1 MKNKLMV
8 ILFVIVSICMGCFT
22 IMFKYN
28 DSNKWDRLF
37 LDNTIT
43 LTISDKIKI
52 DDEMLYEV
60 VKPLAQKYSA
70 NLYKSTIVT
79 EEVTKKYV
87 GIYLTYDEY
96 HPYQVKGSDITLT
109 LMEKEAYIST
119 SINEDDRQIGQIKDV
134 FDDNHVVVGTMD
146 YYLNMFNLTNN
157 LQVRFKDINNGTLF
171 FTELADQ
178 LGLDDDDI
186 TTTAIHMNN
195 GNTLNTMMIGII
207 IISLF
212 CFTITLFYNT
222 CSDSKRIGVLKLM
235 GYDKSYIFQKLL
247 EPIYK
252 TVLITTWLELGLMF
266 LVIKNTN
273 ITFWIEILKNVFI
286 LYTIVL
292 TLSSISYFIV
302 SRFTLS
308 EVLKGNYGKNLI
320 EKLNNFL
327 RIIILLCCF
336 VFSGILF
343 SNISRAQNFR
353 EVIASWIDYQDFAV
367 PINLNVSD
375 PMELINS
382 DNNEYLRKAQKTLF
396 DQGCFYVYNTHYQ
409 TQNLGINGKN
419 ILDISESEDI
429 EVEEFN
435 PNIDFNL
442 STININYLNTLGLKD
457 MQGNDILVDQ
467 VSNQRVILLPNSK
480 VEENNYE
487 YIMKVYMTGYNQMP
501 ENYELKF
508 AVYDDT
514 QNNKFFSFNMDMNE
528 DGKYNIYSPIFNI
541 ITVENMQDVEVRDI
555 LATDIN
561 SRLKIP
567 LNNRTLEEV
576 NNELK
581 EIFNQSIGMTV
592 GNLSQPFM
600 DQIEMINMTLK
611 FNTPIL
617 VLVLI
622 IYVMIT
628 VQSVKL
634 YIKNNLKTIGIKKL
648 NGFSLVRSMKSYI
661 IKYIIIDIMLSIAY
675 LITVYNYLTP
685 TMMDQFHNIV
695 GNPLVYLFFIPM
707 IAVDIGFLI
716 FNIKIV
722 EKRSLNSLIKG
733 DYYGN
738 N

>member
-8 ILFVIVSICMGCFT
+8 IVFVIISICMSCFA
-22 IMFKYN
+22 IIFKYN
-28 DSNKWDRLF
+28 DSNKWDKLF

-43 LTISDKIKI
+43 LTISDRIKI
-52 DDEMLYEV
+52 DDEILYEA

-70 NLYKSTIVT
+70 NLYKNTTVT
-79 EEVTKKYV
+79 EGVTKKYV
-87 GIYLTYDEY
+87 GVYLTYDEY
-96 HPYQVKGSDITLT
+96 HPYQVRGNDITLT
-109 LMEKEAYIST
+109 SMERDAYIST
-119 SINEDDRQIGQIKDV
+119 SINKDDRQIGQIKDI
-134 FDDNHVVVGTMD
+134 FDDNPIVVGTMD
-146 YYLNMFNLTNN
+146 YYLNTFNFNNN
-157 LQVRFKDINNGTLF
+157 LQVRFKDIKNARLF
-171 FTELADQ
+171 FTELTEQ
-178 LGLDDDDI
+178 LGLSEEDI
-186 TTTAIHMNN
+186 ASTPVHINN
-195 GNTLNTMMIGII
+195 TNTLNTMMIII
-207 IISLF
+207 IIICLF
-212 CFTITLFYNT
+212 CFTIVVFYNT
-222 CSDSKRIGVLKLM
+222 CEDSKRIGVLKLI
-235 GYDKSYIFQKLL
+235 GYDKSYIFEKLL

-273 ITFWIEILKNVFI
+273 ITFWIEMLKNVFL
-286 LYTIVL
+286 LYTVIL
-292 TLSSISYFIV
+292 ILSSISYFIV

-327 RIIILLCCF
+327 RVIILLCCF
-336 VFSGILF
+336 VFCGILF

-353 EVIASWIDYQDFAV
+353 EVIASWIDYQDFAI
-367 PINLNVSD
+367 PINSNVNN
-375 PMELINS
+375 PLAFTNS
-382 DNNEYLRKAQKTLF
+382 DNVEDLKKAQETLF

-429 EVEEFN
+429 EVEELN

-442 STININYLNTLGLKD
+442 STINISYLNTLGLKD
-457 MQGNDILVDQ
+457 MQGNNIIVDE
-467 VSNQRVILLPNSK
+467 VRNQRVILLPNSK

-487 YIMKVYMTGYNQMP
+487 YILKVYMIGYNQMP

-508 AVYDDT
+508 VVYDDS

-541 ITVENMQDVEVRDI
+541 ITIENMLDVEVRDI

-581 EIFNQSIGMTV
+581 EIFNQSIGITV
-592 GNLSQPFM
+592 GNLSQPFT
-600 DQIEMINMTLK
+600 DQIEMINIALK

-622 IYVMIT
+622 IYVMTT

-634 YIKNNLKTIGIKKL
+634 YIKNNLKTIGVKKL
-648 NGFSLVRSMKSYI
+648 NGFSLVQSMKSYI

-685 TMMDQFHNIV
+685 TMMDQFHNIT

>member
-1 MKNKLMV
+1 
-8 ILFVIVSICMGCFT
+8 MGCFA

-119 SINEDDRQIGQIKDV
+119 SSNEDDRQIGQIKDV

-487 YIMKVYMTGYNQMP
+487 YILKVYMTGYNQMP

-508 AVYDDT
+508 IVYDDT

-528 DGKYNIYSPIFNI
+528 DGKYNIYSPIFDI

-600 DQIEMINMTLK
+600 DQIEMINITLK

-622 IYVMIT
+622 IYIIIT

-648 NGFSLVRSMKSYI
+648 NGFSLVQSMKSYI

>member
-8 ILFVIVSICMGCFT
+8 IIFIIISICMGCFT

-28 DSNKWDRLF
+28 DSHKWDELF

-43 LTISDKIKI
+43 LNISDKIKI
-52 DDEMLYEV
+52 DDEMLYEI

-70 NLYKSTIVT
+70 NLYKNTTVT
-79 EEVTKKYV
+79 EGVTKKYV
-87 GIYLTYDEY
+87 GVYLTYDEY
-96 HPYQVKGSDITLT
+96 HPYQIIGNDITIT
-109 LMEKEAYIST
+109 DMGKEAYVST
-119 SINEDDRQIGQIKDV
+119 SSNEDNRQIGQIKDV
-134 FDDNHVVVGTMD
+134 FNDNHVVVGTMD
-146 YYLNMFNLTNN
+146 YYLNMFSLNNN
-157 LQVRFKDINNGTLF
+157 LQVRFKDISNAKLF
-171 FTELADQ
+171 FTELTKQ
-178 LGLDDDDI
+178 LGINEEDI
-186 TTTAIHMNN
+186 ISTPVHINN
-195 GNTLNTMMIGII
+195 TNSLNSMITVII

-212 CFTITLFYNT
+212 CFTIIVFYNT
-222 CSDSKRIGVLKLM
+222 CWDSKRIGVLKLM

-252 TVLITTWLELGLMF
+252 TVLITTWLELGIMF

-273 ITFWIEILKNVFI
+273 VTFWIEMLKNIFL
-286 LYTIVL
+286 LYTLVL
-292 TLSSISYFIV
+292 ILSSISYFIV

-308 EVLKGNYGKNLI
+308 EVLKGNYGKTLI
-320 EKLNNFL
+320 EKLNKFL
-327 RIIILLCCF
+327 RIIILVCCF
-336 VFSGILF
+336 IFSAILF
-343 SNISRAQNFR
+343 SNISRVQNFK

-367 PINLNVSD
+367 PINLKVNNPLV
-375 PMELINS
+375 LTNS
-382 DNNEYLRKAQKTLF
+382 DNIEYLKKAQKTLF

-419 ILDISESEDI
+419 ILDISESDGI

-457 MQGNDILVDQ
+457 MHGNDIIVNRI
-467 VSNQRVILLPNSK
+467 SNQRVILLPNSK
-480 VEENNYE
+480 VDKNNYE
-487 YIMKVYMTGYNQMP
+487 YILKVYMIGYNQIP
-501 ENYELKF
+501 DIYELKF
-508 AVYDDT
+508 VVYDDT
-514 QNNKFFSFNMDMNE
+514 KNNKFFSFNMDMND

-541 ITVENMQDVEVRDI
+541 ITIENMLDIEVGDI

-567 LNNRTLEEV
+567 LNNRTIEEV

-581 EIFNQSIGMTV
+581 EIFNQSIGMKV
-592 GNLSQPFM
+592 ENLSQPFM
-600 DQIEMINMTLK
+600 DQIEMINITLR
-611 FNTPIL
+611 FNIPIL
-617 VLVLI
+617 ILVLI

-661 IKYIIIDIMLSIAY
+661 VKYIIIDIMLSIAY
-675 LITVYNYLTP
+675 LMTVYNYLTP
-685 TMMDQFHNIV
+685 TMMDQFHNIT

-707 IAVDIGFLI
+707 IAIDICFLI
-716 FNIKIV
+716 FNIKMV

>member
-8 ILFVIVSICMGCFT
+8 IIFIIISICMGCFA

-119 SINEDDRQIGQIKDV
+119 SSNEDDRQIGQIKDV

-487 YIMKVYMTGYNQMP
+487 YILKVYMTGYNQMP

-508 AVYDDT
+508 IVYDDT

-528 DGKYNIYSPIFNI
+528 DGKYNIYSPIFDI

-600 DQIEMINMTLK
+600 DQIEMINITLK

-622 IYVMIT
+622 IYIIIT

-648 NGFSLVRSMKSYI
+648 NGFSLVQSMKSYI

>member
-1 MKNKLMV
+1 MKSKL
-8 ILFVIVSICMGCFT
+8 IVTIFLIISICMGCFT

-28 DSNKWDRLF
+28 DSNKWDELF

-43 LTISDKIKI
+43 LTINDKIKI
-52 DDEMLYEV
+52 DDEMLYEA

-70 NLYKSTIVT
+70 NLYKSTTVT
-79 EEVTKKYV
+79 EGVTKKYV
-87 GIYLTYDEY
+87 GVYLTYDEY

-109 LMEKEAYIST
+109 SMEKEAYIST
-119 SINEDDRQIGQIKDV
+119 SINEDDRQIGQIKDI
-134 FDDNHVVVGTMD
+134 FDDNPIVVGTMD
-146 YYLNMFNLTNN
+146 YYLNTFNFNNN
-157 LQVRFKDINNGTLF
+157 LQVRFKDINNAKLF
-171 FTELADQ
+171 FTELTEQ
-178 LGLDDDDI
+178 LGVSEEEI
-186 TTTAIHMNN
+186 TTTAIHLNN
-195 GNTLNTMMIGII
+195 GNTLNTMMMIII

-212 CFTITLFYNT
+212 CFTIAVFYNT
-222 CSDSKRIGVLKLM
+222 CEDSKRIGVLKLM
-235 GYDKSYIFQKLL
+235 GYNKSYIFEKLL

-252 TVLITTWLELGLMF
+252 TVLITTCVELGVMF
-266 LVIKNTN
+266 LIIKNTN
-273 ITFWIEILKNVFI
+273 ITFWIEMLKNVFL
-286 LYTIVL
+286 LYTVVL
-292 TLSSISYFIV
+292 ILSSISYFIV

-327 RIIILLCCF
+327 RVIILLCCF

-367 PINLNVSD
+367 PVNLNVSD

-382 DNNEYLRKAQKTLF
+382 DNNEYLRKAQATLF
-396 DQGCFYVYNTHYQ
+396 DQGCFYVYNTHFQ
-409 TQNLGINGKN
+409 TQNLGINEKN
-419 ILDISESEDI
+419 ILDVNESEDI
-429 EVEEFN
+429 KVEEFN

-457 MQGNDILVDQ
+457 MHGNDIIVDEIK
-467 VSNQRVILLPNSK
+467 NQRVFLLPNSK
-480 VEENNYE
+480 VDENNYE
-487 YIMKVYMTGYNQMP
+487 YILNFYMTGYNQMT

-508 AVYDDT
+508 IVYDDT

-541 ITVENMQDVEVRDI
+541 ITVENMQDNEVRNI

-581 EIFNQSIGMTV
+581 EIFNQSIGITV

-600 DQIEMINMTLK
+600 DQIEIINITLK

-685 TMMDQFHNIV
+685 TMVDQFHNIT

-707 IAVDIGFLI
+707 IAIDIGFLI
-716 FNIKIV
+716 FNIKMV

>member
-28 DSNKWDRLF
+28 DSNKWDKLF
-37 LDNTIT
+37 LDNTVN

-60 VKPLAQKYSA
+60 VQPLAQKYSA

-79 EEVTKKYV
+79 EGVTKKYIGV
-87 GIYLTYDEY
+87 YLTYDEY
-96 HPYQVKGSDITLT
+96 HPYQVRGNDITLT
-109 LMEKEAYIST
+109 SMEKEAYIST

-146 YYLNMFNLTNN
+146 YYLNTFNLNNN
-157 LQVRFKDINNGTLF
+157 LQVRFKDINNEKLF
-171 FTELADQ
+171 FTELTNQ
-178 LGLDDDDI
+178 LGLNDDDI

-195 GNTLNTMMIGII
+195 GNTLNIMMIIII

-212 CFTITLFYNT
+212 CFTIVVFYNT

-235 GYDKSYIFQKLL
+235 GYDKSYIFKKLL

-273 ITFWIEILKNVFI
+273 ITFWIEMLKNVFL
-286 LYTIVL
+286 LYTVVL
-292 TLSSISYFIV
+292 ILSSISYFIV

-327 RIIILLCCF
+327 RVIILICCF

-343 SNISRAQNFR
+343 SNISRAHSFR

-375 PMELINS
+375 PFELVNP
-382 DNNEYLRKAQKTLF
+382 DNNEYLKKAQEILF
-396 DQGCFYVYNTHYQ
+396 DQGCFYVHNRRCE
-409 TQNLGINGKN
+409 TQNIYGNEKN
-419 ILDISESEDI
+419 IFDISESDDI

-480 VEENNYE
+480 VDENNYE
-487 YIMKVYMTGYNQMP
+487 YILKVYMTGYNQMP

-508 AVYDDT
+508 IVYNDT

-528 DGKYNIYSPIFNI
+528 DGKYNIYSPIFDI
-541 ITVENMQDVEVRDI
+541 ITVENMRDVEVRDI

-600 DQIEMINMTLK
+600 DRIEMINITLK

-628 VQSVKL
+628 IQSVKL

>member
-8 ILFVIVSICMGCFT
+8 IIWIIISICMGCFV

-28 DSNKWDRLF
+28 DTNKWDELF
-37 LDNTIT
+37 LDNTVT

-60 VKPLAQKYSA
+60 IKPLAQKYSA
-70 NLYKSTIVT
+70 NLYKSTTVT
-79 EEVTKKYV
+79 EGVTKKYV
-87 GIYLTYDEY
+87 GVYLTYDEY
-96 HPYQVKGSDITLT
+96 HPYQVKGNDITFIS
-109 LMEKEAYIST
+109 MGKEAYIST
-119 SINEDDRQIGQIKDV
+119 SVNKDNRQIGQIKDV
-134 FDDNHVVVGTMD
+134 FDDNRVVVGTMD
-146 YYLNMFNLTNN
+146 YYLSMFNLNN
-157 LQVRFKDINNGTLF
+157 NFQVRFKDINDGKLF
-171 FTELADQ
+171 FNELANQ
-178 LGLDDDDI
+178 LGVNGEDI
-186 TTTAIHMNN
+186 TSIPVHINST
-195 GNTLNTMMIGII
+195 NTLNIMMTGII

-212 CFTITLFYNT
+212 CFTIILFYNT
-222 CSDSKRIGVLKLM
+222 CSNSKRIGVLKLM

-266 LVIKNTN
+266 LIIKNTN
-273 ITFWIEILKNVFI
+273 ITFWIEMLKNVFL
-286 LYTIVL
+286 LYVVFL
-292 TLSSISYFIV
+292 ALSFISYFIV

-308 EVLKGNYGKNLI
+308 EVLKGNYGKTLI

-327 RIIILLCCF
+327 RIIILICCF

-367 PINLNVSD
+367 PVNLNVIN
-375 PMELINS
+375 PLALTNS
-382 DNNEYLRKAQKTLF
+382 DNVEVLKKAQETLF

-409 TQNLGINGKN
+409 TQNLRLNGKN

-429 EVEEFN
+429 EVEALN

-457 MQGNDILVDQ
+457 MHGNDITVDK

-480 VEENNYE
+480 MDENNYE
-487 YIMKVYMTGYNQMP
+487 YILKVYMLGYNQIP

-508 AVYDDT
+508 IVYDDT
-514 QNNKFFSFNMDMNE
+514 QSNKFFSFNMDMNE

-541 ITVENMQDVEVRDI
+541 ITVENMQNVEVGDI

-567 LNNRTLEEV
+567 LNNRTIEEV

-581 EIFNQSIGMTV
+581 RIFNQSISMTV

-600 DQIEMINMTLK
+600 DQIERINATLK

-617 VLVLI
+617 ILVLI

-648 NGFSLVRSMKSYI
+648 NGFSLVQSMKSYI
-661 IKYIIIDIMLSIAY
+661 IKYIIIDIILSFAY

-685 TMMDQFHNIV
+685 TMMDQFHNIM

-707 IAVDIGFLI
+707 IAADIGFLV
-716 FNIKIV
+716 FNIKVV